1 MFPFKIEL
9 SGNNSGIFWPKR
21 LLAVKQSLK
30 NNWDFIM
37 SEFWRSQLDFPEK
50 KPKFTEMRVLLL
62 YFLTLKSILLV
73 SLRNF
78 FPKEFRKFI
87 A

>member
-21 LLAVKQSLK
+21 QLAVKQSLK
-30 NNWDFIM
+30 NNWDIIM
-37 SEFWRSQLDFPEK
+37 SEFWRSQLDFTEK
-50 KPKFTEMRVLLL
+50 KPKFTEKRVLLL